1 MVLGMSLATFTAVHV
16 LLSLI
21 ALAIGIAVVAAMA
34 AGKEPG
40 VWTHPFLHL
49 TTLIS
54 VTGFLFPF
62 TGQVLPSHIT
72 GVISLVVLAVA
83 YLALYQF
90 KMAGRWRA
98 TYVVT
103 AVIAFYLN
111 AFVAVVQAFLKLA
124 PLQVLAP
131 TQSEPPFQ
139 AAQGALLIV
148 VIAMG
153 TLAVRKYHPATTPA
167 A

>member
-1 MVLGMSLATFTAVHV
+1 MVLGLSLATFTAVHV
-16 LLSLI
+16 VLSLI

-40 VWTHPFLHL
+40 GWTHLFLAI
-49 TTLIS
+49 TTTIS

-62 TGQVLPSHIT
+62 DGKVLPSHIT
-72 GVISLVVLAVA
+72 GVISLAVLAIA
-83 YLALYQF
+83 YLAYYQF

-98 TYVVT
+98 TYIVT

-111 AFVAVVQAFLKLA
+111 AFVAVVQAFLKLE
-124 PLQVLAP
+124 PLKSLAP

-139 AAQGALLIV
+139 AAQGALLLV

-153 TLAVRKYHPATTPA
+153 YLAVKKYHPAPA
-167 A
+167 AA